1 LAQRSVERR
10 PEADARLES
19 ANFEASQPLTGD
31 LKSVG
36 QVDSVDLAPP
46 LWSAPLVPVERHR
59 QPEGDQRD
67 ASHAETAADRE
78 ESTGGAGEDAR
89 DEKRDRVDG

>member
-10 PEADARLES
+10 PEADTRLES
-19 ANFEASQPLTGD
+19 TNFEASQPLTGD

-36 QVDSVDLAPP
+36 EVDSVDLAPP

-67 ASHAETAADRE
+67 ASRADTAADRE
-78 ESTGGAGEDAR
+78 ESSGGPGEDAR
-89 DEKRDRVDG
+89 DETRNRVGG